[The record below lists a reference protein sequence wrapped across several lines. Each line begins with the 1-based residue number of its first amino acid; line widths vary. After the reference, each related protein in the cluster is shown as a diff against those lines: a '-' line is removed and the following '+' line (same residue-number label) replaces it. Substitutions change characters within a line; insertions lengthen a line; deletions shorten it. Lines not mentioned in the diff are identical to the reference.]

1 METTKEK
8 VDTLIDQLRAAL
20 KTHGESLSESLERGG
35 LVPGP
40 ASTHGLIREN
50 FKPLTKLEISYEGKA
65 VDVGNFFRA
74 SECKVAPS
82 VSFQRE
88 VWKA

>member
-1 METTKEK
+1 MEAAKEK
-8 VDTLIDQLRAAL
+8 VDSLVDQPMAAL
-20 KTHGESLSESLERGG
+20 KTHGESLAESLERGG

-40 ASTHGLIREN
+40 ASTDGLIRDD
-50 FKPLTKLEISYEGKA
+50 FKPLTKLEINYEGKA

-74 SECKVAPS
+74 SECKVSPS

-88 VWKA
+88 VWIA